1 MSIFDFPRIN
11 FSGTTWFN
19 PGTAN
24 NNSLG
29 PGTELTYTSVT
40 ETVQPVTPTAGMSD
54 PQITQWLQSTVDI
67 PGMGTVL
74 NAQWNYYGDQS
85 FRFTD
90 VRVSSIALGY
100 GKLITRAEEDPLIGA
115 VVFPNYGIMCDNNP
129 EGFDTTQFFMETLEL
144 RAPGVFAPNGIFV
157 SRKPSRA
164 ATIRGLNWDRNV
176 SFHAG
181 VDNTSGGAGGAS
193 GTFQSVIEIDP
204 RDLLPLEGA
213 AGGTAAEVVRHKLLP
228 GPRAST
234 GLQALLALWKGPR
247 PPQGLVFRFNLYLTY
262 PRISDTELAANFA
275 KGIFTENPAIGRTC
289 GSITPWYGEEPK
301 SSTLGRFLGKA
312 STFSNPYTTSRQY
325 YLSGIVARVDSEAKQ
340 IVLDAVDSLPED
352 GPDGAKFDLGTVELG
367 IRDATAPNTDP
378 GLNTSPVFIIGT
390 LRNDQQTYVNQG
402 GIWEVPYGHL
412 SAEQQAFVEES
423 DKHRF
428 ELVLQTSRFGV
439 LLYEQEY
446 HVEPSS
452 KCNYLDELPPGQRWS
467 LESMKKELSGQ
478 PRALRGVIKLYVWRK
493 GKPFTGK
500 VSTWV
505 QQWQITPTGKGG
517 PGARNKYLWP
527 SLLENQT
534 IELENG
540 AEYPLLPKPG
550 ADGTMASGKR
560 AGLRLYRFVPQAHW
574 PRQLTP
580 EALDWGL
587 TDEFFVTQRVLPYDD
602 YSKIPD
608 EELDFPL
615 IYQEIFRNYYLLM
628 PAMNKRLDLSDP
640 SIWESPTAANYLLRV
655 TEPRLWNYYDYMPR
669 TRDLSKYRL
678 ELLRRFCKRILS
690 QGGLR
695 HGQGTR
701 LPVLKRNEG
710 Y

>member
-40 ETVQPVTPTAGMSD
+40 ETVQPVTPHAGMSD
-54 PQITQWLQSTVDI
+54 AEIAQWLQSTVTI
-67 PGMGTVL
+67 PGLGTVL
-74 NAQWNYYGDQS
+74 NSQWNYYGDQG
-85 FRFTD
+85 FRFLD

-100 GKLITRAEEDPLIGA
+100 GQLITRAEEDALIGA
-115 VVFPNYGIMCDNNP
+115 TVSPNYGIMCDNNP

-144 RAPGVFAPNGIFV
+144 RAPGVLRPKGIFV

-164 ATIRGLNWDRNV
+164 STIRGLNWDRNV

-204 RDLLPLEGA
+204 KDLLPLEA
-213 AGGTAAEVVRHKLLP
+213 EADVMAAEAVRHKLMSGQRSSP
-228 GPRAST
+228 

-247 PPQGLVFRFNLYLTY
+247 PPRGLVFRFNLYLTY
-262 PRISDTELAANFA
+262 PRIADTELAANFA
-275 KGIFTENPAIGRTC
+275 KGIYTENPAIGRTC
-289 GSITPWYGEEPK
+289 GSIAPWYGEEPT

-312 STFSNPYTTSRQY
+312 GTYANPYTTSRQY
-325 YLSGIVARVDSEAKQ
+325 YLSGIVARVDSKAKQ
-340 IVLDAVDSLPED
+340 IVLDAVDSFPED

-367 IRDATAPNTDP
+367 LRDATAPNTDP
-378 GLNTSPVFIIGT
+378 GLNTSPVRIIGA
-390 LRNDQQTYVNQG
+390 LRNDQQTYVNQA
-402 GIWEVPYGHL
+402 GIWELPYGHL
-412 SAEQQAFVEES
+412 PAELQAAVEES
-423 DKHRF
+423 DKHTH

-446 HVEPSS
+446 HIEPSS
-452 KCNYLDELPPGQRWS
+452 KCNYLDELPPGQSWS
-467 LESMKKELSGQ
+467 LASMKKELSDQ
-478 PRALRGVIKLYVWRK
+478 PEALRGVIRLYVWRK
-493 GKPFTGK
+493 GKPLTGK
-500 VSTWV
+500 VSTLV
-505 QQWQITPTGKGG
+505 QQWQITPTGGAK
-517 PGARNKYLWP
+517 PGARNQYLWP
-527 SLLENQT
+527 SLLQT
-534 IELENG
+534 QTVELENG
-540 AEYPLLPKPG
+540 GEYPLIPQPG
-550 ADGTMASGKR
+550 ADGSMTSGKG

-580 EALDWGL
+580 QALDWGL
-587 TDEFFVTQRVLPYDD
+587 TDEFFVTQRVLPYND

-608 EELDFPL
+608 EELGFDL

-655 TEPRLWNYYDYMPR
+655 TEPGLWEYFDYMPR
-669 TRDLSKYRL
+669 TRDLSKYRR
-678 ELLRRFCKRILS
+678 ELLRRFCRRILS
-690 QGGLR
+690 QGGIR
-695 HGQGTR
+695 HGQGQR
-701 LPVLKRNEG
+701 RPALKRNEG